1 MDKKFL
7 KCNTETKT
15 IYYKWEDKTMK
26 NLATRKATKQLQK
39 VFDFMGNYGGQ
50 VVGDSSEKWF
60 RTFRLEVKGENE
72 SKKDVAIYYYYKNGD
87 EVVCDPYF
95 SLSLTM
101 DGDRIAETEIIEF
114 EHRTFC
120 RVLPATYNKRI
131 LKKSKVVEM
140 FSLLMKEVAEA
151 GPYLSNPDAVIKFSM
166 VVPEYPYVAE
176 TVQVC
181 I

>member
-1 MDKKFL
+1 
-7 KCNTETKT
+7 
-15 IYYKWEDKTMK
+15 MK
-26 NLATRKATKQLQK
+26 NLATKKATKQLQQ
-39 VFDFMGNYGGQ
+39 VFDFMGYYGGQ

-72 SKKDVAIYYYYKNGD
+72 SKRDVAIYYYYKIGD

-101 DGDRIAETEIIEF
+101 DGDKIVETEIIEF

-120 RVLPATYNKRI
+120 RALPATYNKRI

-140 FSLLMKEVAEA
+140 FSLFMKEVAEE
-151 GPYLSNPDAVIKFSM
+151 GPYLSNPDALIKFS
-166 VVPEYPYVAE
+166 VVMPEYLHVVE
-176 TVQVC
+176 DVQVC